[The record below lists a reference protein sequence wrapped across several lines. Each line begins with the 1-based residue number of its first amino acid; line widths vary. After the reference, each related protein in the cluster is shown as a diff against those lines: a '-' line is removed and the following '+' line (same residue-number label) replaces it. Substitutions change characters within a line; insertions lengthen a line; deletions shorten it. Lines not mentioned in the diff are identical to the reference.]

1 MKRIRFNQ
9 QGFTLAE
16 LILGMSLT
24 VLLLSGIGTL
34 LSVNIQ
40 SWLNGSS
47 RTEVQ
52 QTARYA
58 MDMMVRELRYA
69 KNFTSESAYSNKYS
83 VLFNDTST
91 PAPNKYRYYLQTTN
105 HILYREPVSPDGT
118 PQPVTGANVNGS
130 TNVVI
135 NTNNETLFEVLDN
148 NTVVITLTATDI
160 VRNQS
165 YTLRSV
171 VYGVTK
177 YIQ

>member
-1 MKRIRFNQ
+1 MKLFRCGQ

-24 VLLLSGIGTL
+24 VLLLLGIGTL

-69 KNFTSESAYSNKYS
+69 KTFTGESNYSLRFVDAN
-83 VLFNDTST
+83 L
-91 PAPNKYRYYLQTTN
+91 PNNQYRYYLNTTN
-105 HILYREPVSPDGT
+105 YILYREPVSPAGT
-118 PQPVTGANVNGS
+118 AQPVTGVNVSGS
-130 TNVVI
+130 TTVVI
-135 NTNNETLFEVLDN
+135 NQDNTRLFEVLDN
-148 NTVVITLTATDI
+148 NTVVITLTATDL

-171 VYGVTK
+171 VYGITK